1 MDEGSSPSTTSNIKI
16 KVMIQKIKLNG
27 DAYLRFVGQ
36 EVDSKLVDASKYIR
50 VGGNTY
56 YPAIK
61 STRHTISATLVG

>member
-1 MDEGSSPSTTSNIKI
+1 
-16 KVMIQKIKLNG
+16 MIQKIKLNG

-36 EVDSKLVDASKYIR
+36 EVDSKLVDTSKYIR
-50 VGGNTY
+50 VGGATY